1 MKTLL
6 CFLFP
11 AITLG
16 QAAYKGNIVNKK
28 TNEKVSFATVGL
40 VIENIGTNADE
51 DGKFVLTAKAGNPND
66 TMTIS
71 CVGYETLKI
80 AVSKL
85 PGIIELEERQ
95 TMLANFSITSKVK
108 CVYIKLNDSECG
120 NVSITTRGFQTHV
133 ARLFTTTSD
142 NAILTE
148 VEVCKSNP
156 IFENHK
162 TIFRLRFYDMDTI
175 TKAPSTELCN
185 EIIEVKTSSKTTNVN
200 VEKYKISIPN
210 KNFFVA
216 VEWLKI
222 PYNENVEK
230 VTSDGKKE
238 VRVTYRPN
246 ISCTNA
252 LHGNNHREVREYA
265 VWGLGYQNKWFP
277 MVFIKDISISAT
289 IKY

>member
-6 CFLFP
+6 CLLFP
-11 AITLG
+11 AFTFG
-16 QAAYKGNIVNKK
+16 QAVYKGSIVNKYTK
-28 TNEKVSFATVGL
+28 EKVSFATVGL
-40 VIENIGTNADE
+40 AIENIGTNADE
-51 DGKFVLTAKAGNPND
+51 DGKFVLTTEVGNLND
-66 TMTIS
+66 TLSIS

-85 PGIIELEERQ
+85 AGIIELEERQ
-95 TMLANFSITSKVK
+95 TVLANVSITSKVK
-108 CVYIKLNDSECG
+108 WTYTKLNDSECG
-120 NVSITTRGFQTHV
+120 NVSITTRGFQTQV
-133 ARLFTTTSD
+133 ARLFTTSSD
-142 NAILTE
+142 KAILTD

-162 TIFRLRFYDMDTI
+162 SIFRLRFYDMDTI

-185 EIIEVKTSSKTTNVN
+185 EIIEVKTSSKRTNVN

-222 PYNENVEK
+222 QYNENVEK
-230 VTSDGKKE
+230 VTTDGKKE
-238 VRVTYRPN
+238 VSITYRPN
-246 ISCTNA
+246 ISCSNA
-252 LHGNNHREVREYA
+252 LHGNNHREEREYP
-265 VWGLGYQNKWFP
+265 VWGLSYQNKWFP